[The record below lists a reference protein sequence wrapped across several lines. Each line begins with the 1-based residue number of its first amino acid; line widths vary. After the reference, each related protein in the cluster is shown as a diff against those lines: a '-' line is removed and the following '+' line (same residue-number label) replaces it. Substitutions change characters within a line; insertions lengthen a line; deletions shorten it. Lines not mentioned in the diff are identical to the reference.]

1 MKKSSKEYLLGMIE
15 LLETGAKM
23 SEKDFQVCFEKT
35 KEQGTLNILNAM
47 KNHIK
52 KS

>member
-15 LLETGAKM
+15 LLESGAKM
-23 SEKDFQVCFEKT
+23 SDAEFQKCFDKT

-47 KNHIK
+47 KSHIEK
-52 KS
+52 A